1 MKNLLSKLE
10 DRKTQLEKQIQEL
23 EDEKRNTSRRVSE
36 IQVMVIGLVG
46 ELNATKEIIEEIKKE
61 K

>member
-36 IQVMVIGLVG
+36 IQVMIIGLTG
-46 ELNATKEIIEEIKKE
+46 ELNATKEIIKEIKKE

>member
-1 MKNLLSKLE
+1 MKSLLSKLE

-46 ELNATKEIIEEIKKE
+46 ELNATKKIIEEIKKE

>member
-36 IQVMVIGLVG
+36 IQVMIIGVTG
-46 ELNATKEIIEEIKKE
+46 ELNATKEIIKEIKKE

>member
-1 MKNLLSKLE
+1 MKSLLSKLE